1 MGRKRLRED
10 SVLSDGTG
18 GSVGGDDEPFSLRRE
33 REHGG
38 LGVNGHGHGHGHGNG
53 AKRES

>member
-10 SVLSDGTG
+10 SVLSDGAG
-18 GSVGGDDEPFSLRRE
+18 GPGVGDDEPFSLRRE
-33 REHGG
+33 RDPGG
-38 LGVNGHGHGHGHGNG
+38 LGVNGHG